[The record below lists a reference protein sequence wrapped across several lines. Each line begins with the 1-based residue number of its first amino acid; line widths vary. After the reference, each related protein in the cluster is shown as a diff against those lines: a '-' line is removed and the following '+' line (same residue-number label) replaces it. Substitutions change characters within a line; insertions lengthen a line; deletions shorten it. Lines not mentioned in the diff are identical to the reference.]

1 MIDDFIS
8 WTFAPVVVG
17 AFLIAGMVMIRV
29 TLGFPV
35 WVDMLIPLVGFL
47 MTVRLF
53 IFIDIEQGRLFD
65 R

>member
-8 WTFAPVVVG
+8 SAIAPMMVG
-17 AFLIAGMVMIRV
+17 AFLIAGMVVIRV
-29 TLGFPV
+29 ALGFPV
-35 WVDMLIPLVGFL
+35 WVDMLIPPLGFL

-53 IFIDIEQGRLFD
+53 IFIDIDQGRLFN